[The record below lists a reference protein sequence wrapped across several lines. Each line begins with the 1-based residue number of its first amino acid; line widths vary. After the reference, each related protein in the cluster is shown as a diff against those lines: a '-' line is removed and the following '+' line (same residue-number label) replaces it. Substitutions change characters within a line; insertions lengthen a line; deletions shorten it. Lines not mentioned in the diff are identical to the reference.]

1 MFDVFDPIGT
11 KMLYQLRVGLS
22 PLKAHKFRH
31 NFIDTPSDIC
41 DCTLNEESTR
51 HFLLACPLHNIHRAT
66 LMSTITPLL
75 ILNDLE
81 DITDVNLVK
90 LLLYGHDSFNYFE
103 NKIVIKA
110 TIQYLKDSGHF
121 PT

>member
-11 KMLYQLRVGLS
+11 TILYQLRVGLS
-22 PLKAHKFRH
+22 PLKSHKYRH

-41 DCTLNEESTR
+41 DCTLDVETTR
-51 HFLLACPLHNIHRAT
+51 HFLLVCPLYSTQRDT
-66 LMSTITPLL
+66 LMETINPLL

-81 DITDVNLVK
+81 EITEVNLVK
-90 LLLYGHDSFNYFE
+90 LLLYGHDSFNLFE

-110 TIQYLKDSGHF
+110 TIQYLKGSGLF